1 MSHQVFLLRIV
12 FGRGQCC
19 FDLCRMMGIVIDH
32 SDIADVS
39 FELETAVGSGEVD
52 QTFLD
57 RCIVHTQFFTQS
69 DHGKGVGHVVD
80 TGTFREKVPVVSP

>member
-1 MSHQVFLLRIV
+1 MWIV

-57 RCIVHTQFFTQS
+57 RCIVHTQFLPRAITERAL
-69 DHGKGVGHVVD
+69 DTLLD